1 MLCLTL
7 KSLKTYKWHDYA
19 VVKLT
24 RENTASSVKY
34 LRRRFRSPNQILP
47 LGFCVKYS
55 FCPDHFRCVMGI
67 AVKVT
72 RCDFVCDQLPY
83 QKSKAS
89 PQSSFKT
96 QDFRRKTTN
105 RLFFLTS
112 AAIQGFLYKVLK
124 VLKVKQKPNF
134 F

>member
-72 RCDFVCDQLPY
+72 RCDFVCDQLAY

-89 PQSSFKT
+89 PRKVALK
-96 QDFRRKTTN
+96 RKTSENHTN
-105 RLFFLTS
+105 RLDVL
-112 AAIQGFLYKVLK
+112 QGFSKS
-124 VLKVKQKPNF
+124 F
-134 F
+134 FEE